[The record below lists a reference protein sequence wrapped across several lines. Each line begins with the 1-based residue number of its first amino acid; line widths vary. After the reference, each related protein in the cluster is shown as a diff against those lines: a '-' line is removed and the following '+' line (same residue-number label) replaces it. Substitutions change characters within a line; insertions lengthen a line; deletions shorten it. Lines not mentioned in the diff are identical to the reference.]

1 MSSKTP
7 VPPSVDLAS
16 LEPAPTTALEAFL
29 DKNFKSIAY
38 AVLGLVAASGVYGVV
53 QYQGKQ
59 AALEAALA
67 ATQAKTVIDCDQ
79 VIAKYKGSVAGGN
92 ALLTKAKLEWADNKK
107 DSAVKTLRA
116 FKEGYSSHPFYLQG
130 IIALASRLESLG
142 GNDAK
147 EAQGLYEDI
156 VKNHKDSELAGL
168 AELRLGDLLWAAGKE
183 DEAKKIYE
191 ELPRKFPGQF
201 FDEGEKRR
209 TWIAAGLPTK
219 EVDAPKVPDALKA
232 PAPSAGTANAP
243 AINLTP
249 GKSGVPAT
257 SAPFEVKMNPPA
269 AGGGAAQPKLKIE
282 PAPATNGK
290 SPLTAPSG
298 APLPSTSNGGQPQ
311 IKLEPKETPKLQ
323 INPAPSSAPAV
334 APGTKV
340 EVKPQPAAAPAPAAP
355 AKAAEAPKK

>member
-1 MSSKTP
+1 M
-7 VPPSVDLAS
+7 
-16 LEPAPTTALEAFL
+16 
-29 DKNFKSIAY
+29 
-38 AVLGLVAASGVYGVV
+38 GVYGLV
-53 QYQGKQ
+53 QYKGKQ

-67 ATQAKTVIDCDQ
+67 STQAKNIIDCDQ
-79 VIAKYKGSVAGGN
+79 VIEKYKGSVAGGN

-107 DSAVKTLRA
+107 DSAVKTLRD
-116 FKEGYSSHPFYLQG
+116 FKAGYSSHPFYLQG
-130 IIALASRLESLG
+130 VIALASRLESLG

-232 PAPSAGTANAP
+232 PAPAAGGANAP

-269 AGGGAAQPKLKIE
+269 AGGAAAQPQLKIE
-282 PAPATNGK
+282 PAPSK
-290 SPLTAPSG
+290 LVAPG
-298 APLPSTSNGGQPQ
+298 NNAGQPQ
-311 IKLEPKETPKLQ
+311 IKLEPKETPKIQ
-323 INPAPSSAPAV
+323 VNPAPAPASAPA
-334 APGTKV
+334 AGTKI
-340 EVKPQPAAAPAPAAP
+340 EVKPQPTAAPAPAPAAPAAP